1 MSSASLLK
9 LCGALAL
16 TASISMADKLSL
28 AELMNLQ
35 TEMVDHFDMGHAEL
49 DDSEHEENELNELE
63 WDTISEK
70 SGNLKCKEGQIK
82 VGCCKCVSDTHVAAK
97 HLTIPEIKS
106 MPLAYHGMEPSATAV
121 AAYHGMV
128 PSATAVEQPIVMPTS
143 PRDMI
148 KSNEPNLAGWF
159 KFDSS
164 DKPPKEV
171 MKEAMEEPEKTK

>member
-35 TEMVDHFDMGHAEL
+35 TEMVDHLDMGHAEL

-70 SGNLKCKEGQIK
+70 SGNLKCKEG
-82 VGCCKCVSDTHVAAK
+82 
-97 HLTIPEIKS
+97 
-106 MPLAYHGMEPSATAV
+106 
-121 AAYHGMV
+121 
-128 PSATAVEQPIVMPTS
+128 
-143 PRDMI
+143 
-148 KSNEPNLAGWF
+148 
-159 KFDSS
+159 
-164 DKPPKEV
+164 
-171 MKEAMEEPEKTK
+171 